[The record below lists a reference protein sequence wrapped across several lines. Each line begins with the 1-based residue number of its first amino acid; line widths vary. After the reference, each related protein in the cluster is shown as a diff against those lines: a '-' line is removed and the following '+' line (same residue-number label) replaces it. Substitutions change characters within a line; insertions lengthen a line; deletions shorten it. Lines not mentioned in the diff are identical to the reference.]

1 MRVIVLSWYL
11 SWFLNMQRWGRERE
25 RREFTEKRRM
35 NCQKEKQILFPYD
48 ARCHSHKKHDVTM
61 RNELSN
67 DVIDFWSKFLPG
79 YTMLWIISALY
90 HKVPFQL
97 SLQRTVIVLLC
108 RRYQSLDLPCD
119 MLIRQIISIL
129 FSTGIQKKLCT
140 STWFH
145 FERTLYQPFKVG
157 LEFSRAFIK
166 QKTGKE
172 LFSKFDV

>member
-1 MRVIVLSWYL
+1 MMSSISDPNF
-11 SWFLNMQRWGRERE
+11 FLGYIM
-25 RREFTEKRRM
+25 
-35 NCQKEKQILFPYD
+35 L
-48 ARCHSHKKHDVTM
+48 
-61 RNELSN
+61 RN
-67 DVIDFWSKFLPG
+67 
-79 YTMLWIISALY
+79 ISALY
-90 HKVPFQL
+90 HKAPFQL
-97 SLQRTVIVLLC
+97 SSQRTVIVLLC

-119 MLIRQIISIL
+119 MLISQIISIL

-145 FERTLYQPFKVG
+145 FERTLYQSFEVG